1 VLGDFL
7 LLKIME
13 QRVCINF
20 CVKNGIKCSKTLE
33 MLTVA
38 YGESTLS
45 KKMFINGISYSKR
58 AEKMLTMNLALDA
71 PARQKPTKM
80 FRK

>member
-1 VLGDFL
+1 MLYDFL
-7 LLKIME
+7 LSKNVD
-13 QRVCINF
+13 QRVYIKF

-45 KKMFINGISYSKR
+45 KKNVYKWYKLFQEGREDTNDEPRSERPSMSTTN
-58 AEKMLTMNLALDA
+58 ENV
-71 PARQKPTKM
+71 
-80 FRK
+80 